1 MLGSTSSSS
10 SRPTVDGLISGIASS
25 TIIDAFIAADRSAT
39 KVVENRKTVQK
50 AQLEAVRSFNAK
62 LLSAQLDLSSLKQ
75 TSTFKA
81 RLATSSNTDALT
93 ISKAGTSAVPGTYI
107 IDVVAVATSA
117 QKSTAGIASADAA
130 LSPGTVS
137 LQLGSGQATQLNFSS
152 GGSLN
157 DIASAINGAAIG
169 INASVINDGSN
180 SPYRLVLKGE
190 KTGLANTLT
199 VTGTL
204 GLESLFTGMTALS
217 TPADA
222 KVKIGTDTNFIEVI
236 QASNTFSNIVPGVDF
251 DAVKEAN
258 DINITVKADTT
269 TAKDGIKKFVDSLN
283 TAITYLKENTSFDGV
298 TGKGGALIGQSSLVS
313 GLGRLMRTLTG
324 SVAGLPTSLNS
335 LSSIGIRLDQT
346 KGTLSIDNTV
356 LAEKLSSNPEGV
368 AKLFNNTG
376 TSSNPAI
383 QFAYLN
389 EKTKTENPFIVNVTQ
404 PPLQATLAS
413 TDLGS
418 SININNSN
426 NSLVLS
432 INDHPIT
439 VTLTN
444 KANYTRDE
452 LAQHVNSAINAAI
465 TSPGDALS
473 VTRTGDRL
481 DIRSNLYGQTQ
492 KIFALGQSTALSAL
506 GLTAQNVFGSN
517 VAGTING
524 VAAIGN
530 GKVLVGATGSAAD
543 GLSLSVTSAV
553 AVSGVSV
560 TVNKGLG
567 QLITERFSSL
577 TNNTSGAIAAVD
589 KTLSNNITSADKQIV
604 KADLLLE
611 QRRQRYTKQ
620 FLAMEKLIAGFKSQG
635 DAMTGFVNA
644 LTRNN
649 NS

>member
-1 MLGSTSSSS
+1 MVESASSSS
-10 SRPTVDGLISGIASS
+10 SRPTVDGLVSGISSS
-25 TIIDAFIAADRSAT
+25 TIISALIAAERSST
-39 KVVENRKTVQK
+39 KVVENRKTLQK
-50 AQLEAVRSFNAK
+50 AQLDAVRSFNAK

-81 RLATSSNTDALT
+81 RLATSSNTDAVT
-93 ISKAGTSAVPGTYI
+93 IGKAGSSAVPGTYI

-117 QKSTAGIASADAA
+117 QKSTAGMASADAA
-130 LSPGTVS
+130 LSPGSVS
-137 LQLGSGQATQLNFSS
+137 LQLGSGLATQLNFSS

-157 DIASAINGAAIG
+157 DIAAAINGAAIG

-190 KTGLANTLT
+190 KTGLVNTLT
-199 VTGTL
+199 VAGTD
-204 GLESLFTGMTALS
+204 GLQTLFTTMTPLS

-222 KVKIGTDTNFIEVI
+222 KVKIGTDTNFIEVT

-251 DAVKEAN
+251 DAVKVAN

-269 TAKDGIKKFVDSLN
+269 AAKDGIKKFVETLN
-283 TAITYLKENTSFDGV
+283 TAVTYLKDNTSFDGV
-298 TGKGGALIGQSSLVS
+298 TGKGGALIGQASLVS

-346 KGTLSIDNTV
+346 KGTLSIDNTT
-356 LAEKLSSNPEGV
+356 LDQKLSINPEGV
-368 AKLFNNTG
+368 TRLFNNTG
-376 TSSNPAI
+376 TSSNPSV

-389 EKTKTENPFIVNVTQ
+389 EKTKTENPFTVNVTQ
-404 PPLQATLAS
+404 PPLQAILAS

-473 VTRTGDRL
+473 VTRSGDRL
-481 DIRSNLYGQTQ
+481 NIRSNLYGQTQ

-506 GLTAQNVFGSN
+506 GLTAQNVFGAN
-517 VAGTING
+517 AAGTING
-524 VAAIGN
+524 VAATGN
-530 GKVLVGATGSAAD
+530 GKVLVGAPGSAAE

-553 AVSGVSV
+553 AVSGISV

-589 KTLSNNITSADKQIV
+589 KTLSNNITGADKQIV
-604 KADLLLE
+604 KADMLLE

-620 FLAMEKLIAGFKSQG
+620 FLAMEKLIQGFKSQG

>member
-1 MLGSTSSSS
+1 MVESTSSSS
-10 SRPTVDGLISGIASS
+10 SRPTVDGLVSGISSS
-25 TIIDAFIAADRSAT
+25 TIISALIAAERSST
-39 KVVENRKTVQK
+39 KVVENRKTLQK
-50 AQLEAVRSFNAK
+50 AQLDAVRSFNAK

-75 TSTFKA
+75 SSTFTA
-81 RLATSSNTDALT
+81 RQATSSNTDALT
-93 ISKAGTSAVPGTYI
+93 IAKAGNSAVPGTYI
-107 IDVVAVATSA
+107 IDVVATATSA
-117 QKSTAGIASADAA
+117 QKSTAGVASADAA
-130 LSPGTVS
+130 QNPGSLS
-137 LQLGSGQATQLNFSS
+137 LQLGLGQATQLSFSS

-157 DIASAINGAAIG
+157 DIAAAINGAAIG

-180 SPYRLVLKGE
+180 APYRLVLKGE

-199 VTGTL
+199 ATGTG
-204 GLESLFTGMTALS
+204 GLENLFTTMTTLS

-251 DAVKEAN
+251 DAVKEEN

-269 TAKDGIKKFVDSLN
+269 DAKDGIKKFVDSLN
-283 TAITYLKENTSFDGV
+283 VAVTYLKENTSFDGV

-324 SVAGLPTSLNS
+324 SVAGLPTAINS

-346 KGTLSIDNTV
+346 KGTLSIDSAI
-356 LAEKLSSNPEGV
+356 LAQKLSSNPEGV
-368 AKLFNNTG
+368 ARLFNNTA
-376 TSSNPAI
+376 TSSNPSV

-389 EKTKTENPFIVNVTQ
+389 DKTKSDNPFIVNVTQ
-404 PPLQATLAS
+404 PPLQAVLSSSNMDA
-413 TDLGS
+413 

-426 NSLVLS
+426 NTLALS

-439 VTLTN
+439 ITLTN

-473 VTRTGDRL
+473 ATRSGNRL
-481 DIRSNLYGQTQ
+481 DIRSTLYGQTQ
-492 KIFALGQSTALSAL
+492 KIFVLGQSTALSAL
-506 GLTAQNVFGSN
+506 GLSAQNVFGTN

-524 VAAIGN
+524 IDAIGN
-530 GKVLVGATGSAAD
+530 GKVLVGATGSSAE

-553 AVSGVSV
+553 AVSGISVS
-560 TVNKGLG
+560 VNKGLA
-567 QLITERFSSL
+567 QLISERFSSL
-577 TNNTSGAIAAVD
+577 TNNTSGVIAAVD
-589 KTLSNNITSADKQIV
+589 KTLSNNITSAEKQIV

-620 FLAMEKLIAGFKSQG
+620 FLAMEKLIQGFKSQG

-644 LTRNN
+644 LTNSN